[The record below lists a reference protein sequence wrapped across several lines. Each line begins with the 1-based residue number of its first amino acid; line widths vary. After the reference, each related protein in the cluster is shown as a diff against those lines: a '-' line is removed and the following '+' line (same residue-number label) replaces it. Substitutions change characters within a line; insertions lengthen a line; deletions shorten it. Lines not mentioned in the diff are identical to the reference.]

1 MVSSPYSRA
10 VIEMFFCVDI
20 SEVNYATY
28 RYIIDNIQTHF
39 PFKVTYKIIVC
50 GEKTV
55 RSWSCIIW
63 KIPNYLQ
70 NHRLW
75 RKKRSNWYYII
86 QKIIERSIL
95 ASHVQY
101 KNNVYIRNELP
112 PGCRRVLMP
121 FNIRVTS
128 CRYEL
133 AVIFTCR
140 LCIDIA
146 MSNRHVVSFREY
158 SDNR

>member
-1 MVSSPYSRA
+1 MSIHYRQYTDTFS
-10 VIEMFFCVDI
+10 ILNL
-20 SEVNYATY
+20 VNYLQNHCLW
-28 RYIIDNIQTHF
+28 RKKRS
-39 PFKVTYKIIVC
+39 KVGPILSRKFQITYKIIVC

-55 RSWSCIIW
+55 KIGTILSRKSSKEPSW
-63 KIPNYLQ
+63 
-70 NHRLW
+70 
-75 RKKRSNWYYII
+75 
-86 QKIIERSIL
+86 L
-95 ASHVQY
+95 A
-101 KNNVYIRNELP
+101 NFP

-146 MSNRHVVSFREY
+146 MSNRHVVSFRDY

>member
-1 MVSSPYSRA
+1 MS
-10 VIEMFFCVDI
+10 I
-20 SEVNYATY
+20 SLLTMY
-28 RYIIDNIQTHF
+28 RHIFHSKLPTISLFVQKKWS
-39 PFKVTYKIIVC
+39 KVGPILSGKYQITYKIILC

-55 RSWSCIIW
+55 KIGTILSRKSSKDPSW
-63 KIPNYLQ
+63 
-70 NHRLW
+70 
-75 RKKRSNWYYII
+75 
-86 QKIIERSIL
+86 L
-95 ASHVQY
+95 AMCD
-101 KNNVYIRNELP
+101 VYIRNKLP
-112 PGCRRVLMP
+112 PGCRRILMP